1 MSIWWHARCIHA
13 GRWALAGFSVLAAVF
28 LAGAGAASAARRAAP
43 AELQI
48 TPGVG
53 VLSTSW
59 GVTTSTGLAGFR
71 VRSRPLTVPAS
82 PWGRAVELA
91 ASARSYDIVGL
102 SVGIYEV
109 RVRALIATR
118 RKHGV
123 RRTKV
128 GRLGG
133 LASGAATTF
142 SGSEQGSTP
151 ASQPPHEAVSPKEA
165 VRPTEAEPPK
175 AEPPTAEPPKVEP
188 PREEPPK
195 EEPPKEEPPKEEP
208 PKEEPPKE
216 EPPKEEPPKEEP
228 PKEEPPKEEPPKE
241 EPPKEEPPKEEPPKE
256 EGPGSSCALYAS
268 PTGLDG
274 NTGAQSSPLRTVH
287 ALLGKLAAGQTGCL
301 ARGKYPA
308 VTVRDGESHGGA
320 GAPVTITSTNAET
333 PATIAGRIITMP
345 GADWLTFSHLILTD
359 PGVRYPSVTIGSAH
373 TSWIWNDVSAP
384 ETICFEPVDPGPYG
398 PAEHTLIEH
407 NRIHNCGQP
416 FLCDIDIP
424 PCNEPPNDGY
434 HIHGVYDMGN
444 FTTVR
449 NNYIYENSSKG
460 VLLRGGKGAVV
471 EHNVIDGNGSGVL
484 FGDLT
489 PEGETVAW
497 NIITNSRGVCE
508 TCRDYFGI
516 WSFGSVGPANT
527 AANNDVFGNASGNIG
542 PLDAVNLEENIEV
555 DPLYVDAAKH
565 DYRLQPDSPVLGY
578 GPQ

>member
-1 MSIWWHARCIHA
+1 MA
-13 GRWALAGFSVLAAVF
+13 GVSVLASVF

-48 TPGVG
+48 TPGIG

-91 ASARSYDIVGL
+91 ASARSYDIPGL

-109 RVRALIATR
+109 RVRALITTTR
-118 RKHGV
+118 RRGV

-128 GRLGG
+128 RRLGG
-133 LASGAATTF
+133 LAFGAATTF
-142 SGSEQGSTP
+142 SGSEVGSPP
-151 ASQPPHEAVSPKEA
+151 AGQPPREAVPPKEA
-165 VRPTEAEPPK
+165 VRPTEAEPPR
-175 AEPPTAEPPKVEP
+175 AEPPTAEPPKGEP
-188 PREEPPK
+188 PR
-195 EEPPKEEPPKEEP
+195 
-208 PKEEPPKE
+208 
-216 EPPKEEPPKEEP
+216 EEPPKEEP

-268 PTGLDG
+268 PTGSDA
-274 NTGAQSSPLRTVH
+274 NTGTQGSPLRTVH
-287 ALLGKLAAGQTGCL
+287 ALLGKLAAGRTGCL
-301 ARGKYPA
+301 APGKYPA
-308 VTVRDGESHGGA
+308 VTVRDGESHGSA

-333 PATIAGRIITMP
+333 PATIAGRIVTMP

-359 PGVRYPSVTIGSAH
+359 PEVRYPSVTIGSAH
-373 TSWIWNDVSAP
+373 TSWISNDVSAP
-384 ETICFEPVDPGPYG
+384 KTICFEPVDAGPYG

-416 FLCDIDIP
+416 FLCDIDTP

-434 HIHGVYDMGN
+434 HIHGIYDMGD

-497 NIITNSRGVCE
+497 NIITNSRGACE

-542 PLDAVNLEENIEV
+542 PIEVVNVEKNIEV